1 MQVHVRKLWLLTKVQ
16 AVPCR
21 GYGLTTSTFAGKYHV
36 NFQRSL
42 LELIRETRWLGRMG
56 LDIPDIAQH
65 LLPQETKFRDYYDK
79 LTELLT
85 VSSF

>member
-1 MQVHVRKLWLLTKVQ
+1 ME
-16 AVPCR
+16 AS
-21 GYGLTTSTFAGKYHV
+21 GLRSIALAGTHHV

-56 LDIPDIAQH
+56 VDIPEVAQH
-65 LLPQETKFRDYYDK
+65 LLPQEAKFREYYDK

-85 VSSF
+85 ASSF